1 MEKILREGKMCQRE
15 GGEEEKGR
23 EEEEEEEEEEAE
35 EEIRRAEPHA
45 CIDSSSCC
53 LLSNPHRPGR
63 PQWFS
68 RVFSAVSPKLFPPN
82 SYVPCCCGAVV
93 CSLSQP
99 CFSPSLSALPQ
110 KPSSDWRP
118 RTGGWGAVKPTIPL
132 SNSQNLLVS
141 VEVKDSD
148 NR

>member
-1 MEKILREGKMCQRE
+1 MKKILREGKVCQRE

-23 EEEEEEEEEEAE
+23 GEEEEAE
-35 EEIRRAEPHA
+35 KESERAEPRA

-68 RVFSAVSPKLFPPN
+68 RVSSAISPKLFPPN
-82 SYVPCCCGAVV
+82 SCVPCCCGAAV

-99 CFSPSLSALPQ
+99 GLSPSLSALPQ
-110 KPSSDWRP
+110 KPSSGWRP
-118 RTGGWGAVKPTIPL
+118 RTGGWGAVKPAIPL

-141 VEVKDSD
+141 VEVKDSEKQ
-148 NR
+148 